1 METHNMDCLVIDLLL
16 TVICYLLL
24 WYDEIEKLP
33 ASLI

>member
-1 METHNMDCLVIDLLL
+1 METPNMETHNMDCLVIDLLL
-16 TVICYLLL
+16 TL